1 MKKLENK
8 VAIITGASGGL
19 GRGTAIAF
27 AKAGANVVICAR
39 RKVKLEETA
48 QICEAQGVKAIAI
61 ECDVMERSDLENL
74 VKQTIA
80 TFGKVDILVN
90 NAISTKQ
97 GVSIMDHNEEIWN
110 NTVNSGFEAVWHL
123 MRLCHPHM
131 KSNGGGRI
139 INISSGAGLIGAPG
153 FGVYAGVKA
162 AVHGI
167 TMVAARE
174 WAVDKITCN
183 SLIPVFYSDLS
194 NQLFSGSFGEEQMKS
209 LIPLGYIGDV
219 EEDIAPVMVFMA
231 SDDSRYMTGQML
243 KADGGTDI
251 HF

>member
-19 GRGTAIAF
+19 GHGTAIAF
-27 AKAGANVVICAR
+27 AKAGSHLVVCAR
-39 RKVKLEETA
+39 RLEKLQELA
-48 QICEAQGVKAIAI
+48 KICQEYGVKVLPVK
-61 ECDVMERSDLENL
+61 CDVMVRQDLENI
-74 VKQTIA
+74 VVQTIKE
-80 TFGKVDILVN
+80 FGKVDILVN

-97 GVSIMDHNEEIWN
+97 GVAIMDHSEEVWN
-110 NTVNSGFEAVWHL
+110 NTVTSGFEAVWHL
-123 MRLCHPHM
+123 MRLCYPHM
-131 KSNGGGRI
+131 KANGGGRI

-174 WAVDKITCN
+174 WAADKITCN
-183 SLIPVFYSDLS
+183 SMIPVFYSDLS
-194 NQLFSGSFGEEQMKS
+194 NKLFAGEFGEDQMKS
-209 LIPLGYIGDV
+209 MIPLGYIGEV
-219 EEDIAPVMVFMA
+219 EKDIAPVMVFMA
-231 SDDSRYMTGQML
+231 SEDSRYITGQMI

>member
-19 GRGTAIAF
+19 GRATAIAY
-27 AKAGANVVICAR
+27 AKAGADVVICAR
-39 RKVKLEETA
+39 RLEKLEEVA
-48 QICEAQGVKAIAI
+48 KICEEQGVNTLPVK
-61 ECDVMERSDLENL
+61 CDVMQKEDLENL
-74 VKQTIA
+74 VEQTISK
-80 TFGKVDILVN
+80 FGRVDILVN

-97 GVSIMDHNEEIWN
+97 GVSIMDHTDEIWN
-110 NTVNSGFEAVWHL
+110 NTVTSGFEAVWIL
-123 MRLCHPHM
+123 MRLCYPHM
-131 KSNGGGRI
+131 KEKGGRI
-139 INISSGAGLIGAPG
+139 INVSSGAGLIGAPK

-174 WAVDKITCN
+174 WGLDRITCN
-183 SLIPVFYSDLS
+183 SIVPIFYSDLS
-194 NQLFSGSFGEEQMKS
+194 NKLFDEYGENVVKD
-209 LIPLGYIGDV
+209 IVPLGYIGDA

-231 SDDSRYMTGQML
+231 SEDSRYITGQL
-243 KADGGTDI
+243 IKVDGGGDI

>member
-1 MKKLENK
+1 MKKLANK

-19 GRGTAIAF
+19 GKGTAIAF
-27 AKAGANVVICAR
+27 AAAGANVVICAR
-39 RKVKLEETA
+39 RLEKLQEIA
-48 QICEAQGVKAIAI
+48 RICEEKGAKVLPVK
-61 ECDVMERSDLENL
+61 CDVMVREDLEKL
-74 VKQTIA
+74 VEKTIE
-80 TFGKVDILVN
+80 TFGRIDILVN

-97 GVSIMDHNEEIWN
+97 GVPIMEHTEAIWN
-110 NTVNSGFEAVWHL
+110 NTVTSGFEAVWHL
-123 MRLCHPHM
+123 MRLCYPHL
-131 KSNGGGRI
+131 KVHGQGRI

-174 WAVDKITCN
+174 WATDKITCN

-194 NQLFSGSFGEEQMKS
+194 NSLFSGAFSEEQMKS
-209 LIPLGYIGDV
+209 MIPLGYIGDV
-219 EEDIAPVMVFMA
+219 DKDITPVLVFMA
-231 SDDSRYMTGQML
+231 SEDSRYMTGQMI
-243 KADGGTDI
+243 KVDGGADI